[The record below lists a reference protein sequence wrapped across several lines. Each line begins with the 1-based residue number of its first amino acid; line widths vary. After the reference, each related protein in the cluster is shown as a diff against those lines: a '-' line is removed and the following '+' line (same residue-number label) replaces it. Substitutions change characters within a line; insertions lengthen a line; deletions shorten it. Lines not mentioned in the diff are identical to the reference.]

1 MPLYEYL
8 CPAHGRFDRFS
19 SYQGQDPILSCPQCG
34 ALSPK
39 VISVVRTHIKNK
51 PRLRYGT
58 GEPTR
63 VVKQVDDKPGFIIM
77 SEGLLEKEEVDYIEG
92 AQRDKLQTYERK
104 TQKRKVSIASE
115 RKHYDVEVK
124 EIG

>member
-1 MPLYEYL
+1 MS
-8 CPAHGRFDRFS
+8 A
-19 SYQGQDPILSCPQCG
+19 
-34 ALSPK
+34 
-39 VISVVRTHIKNK
+39 VRTHVKTK

-63 VVKQVDDKPGFIIM
+63 VVKQVDDKPGFIIL
-77 SEGLLEKEEVDYIEG
+77 SEGLLEKEEVDHIEA

-115 RKHYDVEVK
+115 KKHYDVEVK
-124 EIG
+124 EI